1 MIFLIISAKTMATS
15 ALTVRPSI
23 DWSSAIWSG
32 IIAGAVF
39 MMLEMVMVP
48 LFIGGSPWGP
58 PRMIAA
64 IGMGKGVLPPP
75 DTFALVP
82 IMVAMA
88 IHFMLAIVLAVVLAL
103 FINRLKLGTAAL
115 AGAIFGL
122 AVYLINFYGF
132 TALFPWFEMARNWVS
147 IFAHMMFGAVAA
159 LSYKWL
165 ENRKS

>member
-1 MIFLIISAKTMATS
+1 MATLS
-15 ALTVRPSI
+15 VTAQPSI
-23 DWSSAIWSG
+23 EWSSAIWSG

-75 DTFALVP
+75 DTFAIVP
-82 IMVAMA
+82 MMVAMA

-103 FINRLKLGTAAL
+103 FINRLKLGKAAL

-165 ENRKS
+165 KRATS